1 MAPLA
6 LSLYMTQQARYCW
19 RLKEQPIAGETDM
32 TVDIAHPAYWDA
44 KYNEGLAHWDLGGPT
59 PVFAALLHSGR
70 LAPGR
75 MMVLGAGAGHDAQ
88 LFATHGF
95 TVTAV
100 DFAPA
105 AAAKM
110 RALDAAGLLDIRQA
124 DIFQLPSSLNASFDH
139 VLEYTCF
146 CAIKPAQREAYFDLV
161 MRLLKPGGTYV
172 ALAFPIVDRDGGP
185 PFAVRPQEMLD
196 ALRLR
201 GFALQGRERSAQ
213 SVPAR
218 RGIEELLIL
227 RKMETTVV

>member
-1 MAPLA
+1 
-6 LSLYMTQQARYCW
+6 MTA
-19 RLKEQPIAGETDM
+19 
-32 TVDIAHPAYWDA
+32 DITRPTYWDN
-44 KYNEGLAHWDLGGPT
+44 KYNNGLANWDLGGPT
-59 PVFAALLHSGR
+59 PVFAALLQSGR
-70 LAPGR
+70 LTPGR

-95 TVTAV
+95 KVTAV

-110 RALDAAGLLDIRQA
+110 RALDPAGLLDIRQT
-124 DIFQLPSSLNASFDH
+124 DIFHLPASLTASFDH

-146 CAIKPAQREAYFDLV
+146 CAIQPTQREAYFDLV
-161 MRLLKPGGTYV
+161 ARLLKPGGMYV

-196 ALRLR
+196 ALQLR
-201 GFALQGRERSAQ
+201 GFALQGRERPSQ

-218 RGIEELLIL
+218 RGIEELLIW